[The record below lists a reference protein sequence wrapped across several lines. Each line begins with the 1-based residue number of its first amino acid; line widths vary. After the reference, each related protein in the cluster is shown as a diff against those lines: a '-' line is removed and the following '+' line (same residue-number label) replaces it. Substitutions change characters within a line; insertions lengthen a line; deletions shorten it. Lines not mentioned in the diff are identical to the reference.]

1 MMVWNSIFK
10 RRRRKTPLSL
20 SLSIAISLSS
30 GKHIFRIDILYF
42 CVIKVE
48 NHKFCRYTAIISIFK
63 RRRKPPWLL
72 FYLQLLKKTKNIVTI
87 LF

>member
-1 MMVWNSIFK
+1 MELYFQKKKKKNPPF
-10 RRRRKTPLSL
+10 SL

-72 FYLQLLKKTKNIVTI
+72 FYLQLLKKTNNIVEI